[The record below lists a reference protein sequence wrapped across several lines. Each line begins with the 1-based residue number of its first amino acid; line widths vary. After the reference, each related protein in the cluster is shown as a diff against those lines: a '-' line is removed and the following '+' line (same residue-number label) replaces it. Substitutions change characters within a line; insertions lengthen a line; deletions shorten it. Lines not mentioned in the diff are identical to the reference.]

1 MKSMMTIQE
10 AASLW
15 QITTTQVTRYCRQKR
30 IPGAIKQ
37 GRIWMIPKDSVK
49 PVDLRRASTGYD
61 DKEMHN
67 HLKLDL
73 LILGVKEYIDG
84 ICDYLVDK
92 GVTLIDKDDVTIII
106 CNYFHNKTF

>member
-1 MKSMMTIQE
+1 
-10 AASLW
+10 
-15 QITTTQVTRYCRQKR
+15 
-30 IPGAIKQ
+30 
-37 GRIWMIPKDSVK
+37 
-49 PVDLRRASTGYD
+49 
-61 DKEMHN
+61 MHN

-92 GVTLIDKDDVTIII
+92 GVTLIDKDDVTFIF

>member
-61 DKEMHN
+61 DKEMHLEGIFQSGN
-67 HLKLDL
+67 KVIKLSIIE
-73 LILGVKEYIDG
+73 ILYFIYK
-84 ICDYLVDK
+84 
-92 GVTLIDKDDVTIII
+92 DKDVAE
-106 CNYFHNKTF
+106 TFIKAYEEYPNE